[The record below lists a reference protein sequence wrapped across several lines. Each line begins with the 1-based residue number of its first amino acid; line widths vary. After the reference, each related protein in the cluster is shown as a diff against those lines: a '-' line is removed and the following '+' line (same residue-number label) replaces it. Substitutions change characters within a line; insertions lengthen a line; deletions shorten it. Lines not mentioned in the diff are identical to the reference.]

1 MSYLIT
7 RIIINN
13 TTNIYVLGIIH
24 DAISELADLSLIL
37 QKRCLSIAEANKCIL
52 SYY

>member
-1 MSYLIT
+1 MSYLTT

-24 DAISELADLSLIL
+24 DAIGEWADLSLIL
-37 QKRCLSIAEANKCIL
+37 QKKMFEYS
-52 SYY
+52 